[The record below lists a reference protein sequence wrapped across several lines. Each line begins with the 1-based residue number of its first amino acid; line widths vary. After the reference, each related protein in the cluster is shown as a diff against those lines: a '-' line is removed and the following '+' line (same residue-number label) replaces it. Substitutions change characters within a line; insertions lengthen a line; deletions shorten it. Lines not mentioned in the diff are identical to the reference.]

1 MRLYPLL
8 LLIIISARL
17 PASGNDGFGALGVGG
32 IVVGKTDAIALKKEI
47 LDLSYERISVEYEFV
62 NESTGSITSDIIF
75 PLPAYPAEPS
85 ESGIIAAGEPG
96 GFTVTVDGEK
106 VRFATGVRATI
117 GAEDVTGK
125 LRSAGFTDKEM
136 ALIRFDKTM
145 QDDNHRLLLPAERI
159 AALKRNKLLSEEGD
173 APAWDVHVTY
183 QWKQTFP
190 AGSLV
195 KVRHTY
201 TPFIAEGTAGGF
213 DGVNS
218 RRFKAAYPES
228 GRSLAEFCLSES
240 QADALNSL
248 YFAKKN
254 LDGYGQVPGTIVRYV
269 LTTANTWKDGVRDF
283 TLRIRAGSP
292 DEVVALCFPEPLK
305 KTAPA
310 IYEVKLK
317 NFRPKSDLGVYFG
330 NTRPGIPSALQFNA
344 APRF

>member
-1 MRLYPLL
+1 MRLYSLL
-8 LLIIISARL
+8 LLVIIPLRP
-17 PASGNDGFGALGVGG
+17 PASANDGFGALGAGG

-47 LDLSYERISVEYEFV
+47 LDISYERISVEYEFV
-62 NESTGSITSDIIF
+62 NESTGNITSDIIF

-96 GFTVTVDGEK
+96 GFTVTVDGKK
-106 VRFATGVRATI
+106 VRFSTGVRATI

-125 LRSAGFTDKEM
+125 LRSAGFTEKEM
-136 ALIRFDKTM
+136 ALIRFDKTI
-145 QDDNHRLLLPAERI
+145 QDDNHRLLLPADRI
-159 AALKRNKLLSEEGD
+159 AALKRNGLLSKEGD

-190 AGSLV
+190 AGTLV
-195 KVRHTY
+195 KVRHAY

-213 DGVNS
+213 YGIDTK
-218 RRFKAAYPES
+218 RFKAADPDGERF
-228 GRSLAEFCLSES
+228 RSEFCLSES

-254 LDGYGQVPGTIVRYV
+254 LDGYGQVPGTIVKYV

-292 DEVVALCFPEPLK
+292 EEVVALCFPEPLK

-310 IYEVKLK
+310 VYEVWLK

-330 NTRPGIPSALQFNA
+330 NTRQDTPSALQLNV